1 MDFHSSTYGFFLAA
15 VFCLFWLVRSRR
27 GARVLLLLGASWFFY
42 ASWNAKYLSLILFS
56 TLLDYFA
63 GMALGKLDPTDPSL
77 RKKRRLVLLASLVGN
92 LGCLGIFKYYNFFRA
107 NIEALL
113 AGAGIHIP
121 HLDVILPVGIS
132 FYTFQTLSYTIE
144 IYKGTLKP
152 VKSFKDFALFVAF
165 FPQLVAGP
173 IVRARDFLPQIGKR
187 PALLP
192 EDFKRG
198 LFRIALGLAK
208 KVLVADVLAVE
219 IVDKAFRHGSSI
231 HGAEAL
237 FAVYA
242 YALQIYCDFSG
253 YSDIAIGSA
262 LLLGFR
268 IPENFNLPYLASNI
282 REFWRRWHISL
293 STWLRDYL
301 YIPLGGNR
309 KGRARTYLNLMITML
324 LGGLWHG
331 SSWSFVAWG
340 GIHGTWLAADRWWQ
354 EKGLPAPPGKWGR
367 FLSVLF
373 TFHLVCLGWVFF
385 RSNDFGLAMDM
396 LGRIGKGW
404 SFPRLSTAAWLA
416 LALGAATHLAGG
428 KPRSWA
434 QRAWIAAPAPLI
446 GLFWALFLGLLA
458 SAKGTSVPFIYF
470 QF

>member
-15 VFCLFWLVRSRR
+15 VFCLFWLVAGRR
-27 GARVLLLLGASWFFY
+27 GVRVLFLLAASWFFY

-56 TLLDYFA
+56 TLLDYLV
-63 GMALGKLDPTDPSL
+63 GLGLGRLDPADPAL
-77 RKKRRLVLLASLVGN
+77 RRKRRLLLLLSLTGN
-92 LGCLGIFKYYNFFRA
+92 LGCLAVFKYYDFFRA
-107 NIEALL
+107 NIESLL
-113 AGAGIHIP
+113 AGLGVHIP

-132 FYTFQTLSYTIE
+132 FYTFQTLSYTIDV
-144 IYKGTLKP
+144 YRGTLRP
-152 VKSFKDFALFVAF
+152 VRSFSDFALFVAF

-173 IVRARDFLPQIGKR
+173 IVRARDFLPQIGRR
-187 PALLP
+187 PGLTA
-192 EDFKRG
+192 ETFKLG
-198 LFRIALGLAK
+198 LFRIAQVLAK

-219 IVDKAFRHGSSI
+219 IVDKTFTAGSQVHGPQ
-231 HGAEAL
+231 AL
-237 FAVYA
+237 LAVYA

-268 IPENFNLPYLASNI
+268 IPENFDLPYLARGI
-282 REFWRRWHISL
+282 RDFWRRWHISL

-309 KGRARTYLNLMITML
+309 KGRIRTYINLMLTML

-340 GIHGTWLAADRWWQ
+340 GIHGVWLAVDRWWH
-354 EKGLPAPPGKWGR
+354 EKGLPGLPGRWGR
-367 FLSVLF
+367 ILAVLL
-373 TFHLVCLGWVFF
+373 TFHLVCLGWIFF
-385 RSNDFGLAMDM
+385 RSNDFGLALDVIS
-396 LGRIGKGW
+396 RIFREW
-404 SFPRLSTAAWLA
+404 TAPDLSRAAWA
-416 LALGAATHLAGG
+416 ALGLGILTHLAGG
-428 KPRSWA
+428 RPKERLR
-434 QRAWIAAPAPLI
+434 RAWISAPAPLI

-458 SAKGTSVPFIYF
+458 SAKGASVPFIYF